1 MIPKNRFSYLSATA
15 AILDIESYQ
24 NRQQFNLWT
33 VMMCLCENN
42 QIESWQI
49 QMGENETLR
58 FICLHMVHT
67 IACVMLKQQFFE
79 IEMNTHNF
87 YNNTLSFLKGSL
99 ISI

>member
-1 MIPKNRFSYLSATA
+1 MISKNMFSYLSATA
-15 AILDIESYQ
+15 AILNIGSYP

-33 VMMCLCENN
+33 VMMCLCEYN

-58 FICLHMVHT
+58 FIWLHMVHT

-79 IEMNTHNF
+79 IETNTQNF
-87 YNNTLSFLKGSL
+87 
-99 ISI
+99 